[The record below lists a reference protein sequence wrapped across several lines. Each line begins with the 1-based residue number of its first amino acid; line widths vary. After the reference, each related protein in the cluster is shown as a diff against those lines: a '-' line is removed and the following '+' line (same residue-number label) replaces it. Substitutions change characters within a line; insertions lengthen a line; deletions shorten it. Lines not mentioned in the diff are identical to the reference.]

1 VTRLQRVRENM
12 RWKGKKRDKEQQH
25 EVLNHE
31 QRIRLLD
38 KPENRVVID
47 PDHADCQEAHRVSRV

>member
-1 VTRLQRVRENM
+1 M
-12 RWKGKKRDKEQQH
+12 GWKWKERDKKQQQ
-25 EVLNHE
+25 EVLDHE

-38 KPENRVVID
+38 KSQNRVVID